1 MGTWITK
8 QLVFDGFVQGLA
20 IALVAVGIVLIYRAT
35 RVINF
40 AVGNMGLVGAG
51 LLALM
56 VVQYHV
62 PFGISLVVSLLVG
75 TLFAVIMELAV
86 IRRLFTAPRVI
97 LLVATI
103 GIAQLALTAATAYP
117 KIDRCRRIVP
127 GCFDQQLA
135 GRRRHDCG
143 ISAVDPCR
151 GAAPRRRSELV
162 PRGGR

>member
-1 MGTWITK
+1 
-8 QLVFDGFVQGLA
+8 
-20 IALVAVGIVLIYRAT
+20 
-35 RVINF
+35 
-40 AVGNMGLVGAG
+40 MGLVGAG

-103 GIAQLALTAATAYP
+103 GIGQLALTAATAYP
-117 KIDRCRRIVP
+117 KIDNAGASFPVVSTSSWQVGGVTIA
-127 GCFDQQLA
+127 GSQL
-135 GRRRHDCG
+135 
-143 ISAVDPCR
+143 VDPCC
-151 GAAPRRRSELV
+151 GADPRRRSELV
-162 PRGGR
+162 PRADVDRQDRAGERGQS